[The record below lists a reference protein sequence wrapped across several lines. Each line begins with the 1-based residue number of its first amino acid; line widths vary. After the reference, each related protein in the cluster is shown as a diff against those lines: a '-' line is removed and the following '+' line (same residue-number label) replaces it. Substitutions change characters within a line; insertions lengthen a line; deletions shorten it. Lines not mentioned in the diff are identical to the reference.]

1 MLKKLIRNIKKPV
14 RTTEIEIYQDIPTA
28 GECLEKLEK
37 TIDERQREYY
47 KEEAQLISQYEKKF
61 IEQINERIKDGK
73 ESCEI
78 IFKKESYE
86 FGLDV
91 TQKRVIYDCM
101 IKKFREKGFDCTL
114 NTVDRTGGY
123 DKITKYDFANRKCE
137 KYISVNLNWKNKV
150 KEFRDLDIMDEMHKM
165 MRHSLSY
172 RNMGNLRN
180 YYENRFN
187 EIYGGKDDRL

>member
-1 MLKKLIRNIKKPV
+1 MLNKLIRNIKKPV

-28 GECLEKLEK
+28 NECLEKLEK
-37 TIDERQREYY
+37 TIDERQRDYY
-47 KEEAQLISQYEKKF
+47 KEEARLISKYEKKF

-86 FGLDV
+86 FGLDI
-91 TQKRVIYDCM
+91 TQKRVIYDCL
-101 IKKFREKGFDCTL
+101 IKRFREKGFDCTL
-114 NTVDRTGGY
+114 STVDISNMYNKT
-123 DKITKYDFANRKCE
+123 TKCDFANRKCD
-137 KYISVNLNWKNKV
+137 KYVSVTLDWKNKV
-150 KEFRDLDIMDEMHKM
+150 KEFRDLDITEEIHKI
-165 MRHSLSY
+165 MRHSLSH
-172 RNMGNLRN
+172 RNMGNFRN